1 MFSFNCRKIGFL
13 CGLKEFV
20 AFLRVLSE
28 VTKKGVCHKHNA
40 DRSYDDRSQ
49 WTRHFLK
56 STLNVHCSLARNLI
70 LSLEYNMKCHRPT
83 VCSCCFLWVFFLCV
97 CVFFFF
103 VFSYWTLK
111 YLLWKQNGSK
121 NHQPFSHDIPFRK
134 WNANLLLK
142 SSFVVMKN
150 KNL

>member
-1 MFSFNCRKIGFL
+1 MFSFNCRKSGFL

-56 STLNVHCSLARNLI
+56 STLNVRCSLARNLI
-70 LSLEYNMKCHRPT
+70 LSLEYNMKWHRPT
-83 VCSCCFLWVFFLCV
+83 GRSCCFLSGFFFVCV
-97 CVFFFF
+97 CFFF

-111 YLLWKQNGSK
+111 YLLSRQNGSK
-121 NHQPFSHDIPFRK
+121 NPQPFSHDIPFRK

-142 SSFVVMKN
+142 SSFVVTKN